1 MKLKRF
7 FLVELS
13 YNILNKKNF
22 FFLNQLFILLR
33 LLFAAVILVYGKK
46 NGEKK
51 LNQFLFFQVHK
62 QAYHINLMK
71 DGMKVKI
78 KHVKR

>member
-1 MKLKRF
+1 M
-7 FLVELS
+7 E
-13 YNILNKKNF
+13 KKN
-22 FFLNQLFILLR
+22 
-33 LLFAAVILVYGKK
+33 
-46 NGEKK
+46 

-71 DGMKVKI
+71 DGMKVEI

>member
-1 MKLKRF
+1 MVKKWK
-7 FLVELS
+7 
-13 YNILNKKNF
+13 NKN
-22 FFLNQLFILLR
+22 
-33 LLFAAVILVYGKK
+33 
-46 NGEKK
+46 

-78 KHVKR
+78 KHVKRLVNLKTIYVMSNYTTLYSYTG